1 MADLKAL
8 LHDRYGFDADA
19 LAELTPTMQTILAH
33 RSCRAY
39 TERDID
45 DGLLNLLI
53 ACAQS
58 APAKSNLQQYSIV
71 VVRDPARRRRIGELV
86 PDLAPWFDTAPV
98 FLCFLGDVRRI
109 RRLAGLRGRDYRND
123 NADTFMNACVD
134 AALVTFATAEV
145 DLIITDLVMPERDG
159 FDLIKAIR
167 GGTKAPGTP
176 IIVASASA
184 FAGDQVRAMA
194 IGANEFM
201 PKPVDSALL
210 LQKMAALLKIEYDS
224 GDKQAPDEAA
234 APSVQTLAGEL
245 GTPQARIVIDGI
257 REAAEL
263 GQMRRVEALI
273 DAVSDGAMSRALR
286 TLLEPALREQDS
298 ELVLQPLDKM
308 AGKA

>member
-134 AALVTFATAEV
+134 AALVMQNFITAAESAGLGCCPISMIRNQIETFAEIIELPDGVFPIAGLTLGWPAREANAAVRLPPAITVHRETYDDGALEAEV
-145 DLIITDLVMPERDG
+145 TGYDERAHARKPISIGGQRHKDIYGQLDKCTWSDNVTRQLSRPERAG
-159 FDLIKAIR
+159 FAAFLKSR
-167 GGTKAPGTP
+167 G
-176 IIVASASA
+176 I
-184 FAGDQVRAMA
+184 
-194 IGANEFM
+194 N
-201 PKPVDSALL
+201 
-210 LQKMAALLKIEYDS
+210 
-224 GDKQAPDEAA
+224 
-234 APSVQTLAGEL
+234 
-245 GTPQARIVIDGI
+245 
-257 REAAEL
+257 
-263 GQMRRVEALI
+263 
-273 DAVSDGAMSRALR
+273 
-286 TLLEPALREQDS
+286 LE
-298 ELVLQPLDKM
+298 
-308 AGKA
+308 